1 MIDQVVFGLLESR
14 YLANWF
20 SVHWAPSVKLHKYFS
35 SAYDVLT
42 LALVIL
48 WGQDRQ
54 GPALEFSILVEESND
69 KQKMITVMKKIEQ
82 VVRIDSATVLTLEKA
97 SRRWGCW
104 AQEIAFVGRGSSE
117 PLARKRLMG

>member
-1 MIDQVVFGLLESR
+1 M
-14 YLANWF
+14 
-20 SVHWAPSVKLHKYFS
+20 HWALSVKLHKCFS

-54 GPALEFSILVEESND
+54 GPALEFSILAEESNAE
-69 KQKMITVMKKIEQ
+69 QKMITVMKKIEQ

-97 SRRWGCW
+97 SRS
-104 AQEIAFVGRGSSE
+104 F
-117 PLARKRLMG
+117 